1 MNQHDPNVLLLPH
14 IFRIVE
20 TFFVFVPKDLSP
32 KPVIKRF
39 FFFLTLIV
47 YNKGQHIQE
56 FLREKTE
63 WTNRSKIP
71 GKTYLKMFN

>member
-32 KPVIKRF
+32 KPVIKDF
-39 FFFLTLIV
+39 FSF
-47 YNKGQHIQE
+47 
-56 FLREKTE
+56 
-63 WTNRSKIP
+63 SP
-71 GKTYLKMFN
+71 